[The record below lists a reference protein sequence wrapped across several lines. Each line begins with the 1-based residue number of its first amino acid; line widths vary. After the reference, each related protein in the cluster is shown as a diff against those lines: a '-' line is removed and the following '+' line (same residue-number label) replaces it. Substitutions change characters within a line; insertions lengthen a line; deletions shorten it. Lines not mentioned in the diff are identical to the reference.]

1 MDIKDHLENEEDEMK
16 EKAYLGTFRWKR
28 TLQFPLL
35 GNTTVMTYDKLSK
48 WSDYI
53 NQRLTFQFE
62 PYIVDALSYPMSI
75 IYALNCVFQT
85 KQTDLST
92 MSEVNIII
100 LGASSKTECRI
111 ALESN
116 YFDEL
121 YYYFLQ
127 KTGNGALKASLYFV
141 GEEVPNNNSYDS
153 KSWKNLKYYF
163 YTNNTGKFLKENIMN
178 FNKKNT
184 FICGLNCGFG
194 SGYLKLT
201 LSWFTDLVL
210 LLKINYL
217 CIFTYTNDYE
227 DKKGEIAIVQGLLGG
242 NVIIDVN
249 DNPFKSMTTYKSEE
263 NEQSWSCGNFGF
275 YAIEGGKRDII
286 TKMSKLS
293 LKEIE
298 ELIQK
303 TITIKIL

>member
-1 MDIKDHLENEEDEMK
+1 MDIKDDLANEEDEMK

-28 TLQFPLL
+28 SLQFPLL
-35 GNTTVMTYDKLSK
+35 SNTTVMTYDTLTK

-75 IYALNCVFQT
+75 IYALNHSFKT
-85 KQTDLST
+85 KQTDLANIE
-92 MSEVNIII
+92 EVNIVI

-116 YFDEL
+116 YFDEI

-127 KTGNGALKASLYFV
+127 KSGNGTLKANLYFV
-141 GEEVPNNNSYDS
+141 GEEVPNNSSYDS

-163 YTNNTGKFLKENIMN
+163 SKSNTGKFLKENIMN

-184 FICGLNCGFG
+184 FIFGLNCGFG

-201 LSWFTDLVL
+201 LSWFIDLIL
-210 LLKINYL
+210 LLKMNYL

-227 DKKGEIAIVQGLLGG
+227 DQKGEIDIVQGLLGG
-242 NVIIDVN
+242 NVIIHPN

-263 NEQSWSCGNFGF
+263 NEQNWSCGNYGF
-275 YAIEGGKRDII
+275 YAVEGGKRDII
-286 TKMSKLS
+286 AKISKLS
-293 LKEIE
+293 SNEIE

-303 TITIKIL
+303 TIAIKIK